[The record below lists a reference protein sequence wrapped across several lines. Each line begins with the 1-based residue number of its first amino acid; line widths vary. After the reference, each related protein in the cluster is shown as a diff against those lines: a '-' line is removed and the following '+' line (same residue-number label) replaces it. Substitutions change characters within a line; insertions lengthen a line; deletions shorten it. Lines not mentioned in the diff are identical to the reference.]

1 MVLVLS
7 IQWTLTPAVALSPL
21 WRPLVS
27 CDGVTGEQHSQAVP
41 GTRLTTEDHPCPR
54 QQTCFPSY
62 SENWLKYY
70 YCPLVHCS
78 RVFTMLFYG
87 PQPMKSKT
95 PPFVNLRQPVPDIE
109 AAMQCTILTLQAS
122 GSGKGKILS
131 ISLIF

>member
-41 GTRLTTEDHPCPR
+41 GTRLTTEDHPAR
-54 QQTCFPSY
+54 GSRHAFPLTVKTGL
-62 SENWLKYY
+62 NITI
-70 YCPLVHCS
+70 VHCS

-87 PQPMKSKT
+87 PQLNMKSKT
-95 PPFVNLRQPVPDIE
+95 PPFVNLRQPVTDIE

>member
-1 MVLVLS
+1 MVLLLS

-62 SENWLKYY
+62 SETGLNITI
-70 YCPLVHCS
+70 VHCS

-87 PQPMKSKT
+87 PQLNMKSKT
-95 PPFVNLRQPVPDIE
+95 PPFVNLRQPVTDIE
-109 AAMQCTILTLQAS
+109 AAMQCTLLTLQAS